1 METGDILCFIS
12 LIQISSKLLINIELK
27 KKEADQKGSVRCR
40 AGVREMQ

>member
-12 LIQISSKLLINIELK
+12 LIQISSKLLIIIELK
-27 KKEADQKGSVRCR
+27 KKEANQKGSVRCR